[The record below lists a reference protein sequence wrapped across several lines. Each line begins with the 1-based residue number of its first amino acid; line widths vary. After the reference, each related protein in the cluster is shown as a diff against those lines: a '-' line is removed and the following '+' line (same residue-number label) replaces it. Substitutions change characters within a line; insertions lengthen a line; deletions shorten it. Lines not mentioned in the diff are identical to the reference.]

1 MPVKKIAVLVS
12 GSGTNLQAIINAT
25 SQKKINAE
33 IKIVISNRE
42 DAYGLVRA
50 EKHGIKNMCISSK
63 NLTDEE
69 YSEKLLE
76 IFKKEEIDFVVLA
89 GFLKILSKDLV
100 MQYKNRIINIH
111 PSLIPSF
118 CGKGYYG
125 IKVHEKAIEYGV
137 KVTGATV
144 HFIDEN
150 ADTGPIIEQR
160 TVDVD
165 DFDTPNTLQ
174 LKVLVIE
181 HEILVSS
188 LKKLCNEE
196 LEVVGRRV
204 IKRDVKRGGK
214 DEKGINKRL

>member
-1 MPVKKIAVLVS
+1 MSVKKLAVLIS
-12 GSGTNLQAIINAT
+12 GGGTNLQAIIDAT

-214 DEKGINKRL
+214 DEKGIDKRL

>member
-1 MPVKKIAVLVS
+1 MPVKKIAVLIS
-12 GSGTNLQAIINAT
+12 GSGTNLQAIIDAIL
-25 SQKKINAE
+25 QKKLNAE
-33 IKIVISNRE
+33 IKIVISNNK

-50 EKHGIKNMCISSK
+50 EKQGIKNMFISARD
-63 NLTDEE
+63 LTCEE

-76 IFKKEEIDFVVLA
+76 IFNKEEIDFVVLA

-144 HFIDEN
+144 HFVDEN

-160 TVDVD
+160 AVDVD
-165 DFDTPNTLQ
+165 DFDTAKSLQ
-174 LKVLVIE
+174 QKVLVIE

-188 LKKLCNEE
+188 LKKLCNDE
-196 LEVVGRRV
+196 LKVIGRRV
-204 IKRDVKRGGK
+204 IKKGDK
-214 DEKGINKRL
+214 DEKSIDKRIW

>member
-1 MPVKKIAVLVS
+1 MSLKKIAVLIS
-12 GSGTNLQAIINAT
+12 GGGTNLQAIIDAILE
-25 SQKKINAE
+25 KKINAD

-50 EKHGIKNMCISSK
+50 QKHGIKNMFISSK

-69 YSEKLLE
+69 YSKKLLE
-76 IFKKEEIDFVVLA
+76 IFKQEEIDFVVLA
-89 GFLKILSKDLV
+89 GFLKILSKNLV
-100 MQYKNRIINIH
+100 MQYKNKIINIH

-144 HFIDEN
+144 HFVDET
-150 ADTGPIIEQR
+150 ADTGPIIEQKA
-160 TVDVD
+160 VDVD
-165 DFDTPNTLQ
+165 DFDSPNSLQ
-174 LKVLVIE
+174 QKVLEIE

-188 LKKLCNEE
+188 LEKLCNDE
-196 LEVVGRRV
+196 LVVIGRRV
-204 IKRDVKRGGK
+204 IKRGGK
-214 DEKGINKRL
+214 DEKSIDKRL